1 MANANITLIPAP
13 RVPIVDLQTGL
24 VSTQWFRYFYNLY
37 YLTGQGT
44 GLLPTTSG
52 GTGLGTY
59 AVGDMLYFNNG
70 FKFNKLAI
78 GLPNYVMTS
87 NGTSPVWSDPDT
99 ITVKTAKNLAGGL
112 AGEIPFQSAPNS
124 TTFST
129 GLRFNSSTEV
139 LTAKGGIGGGQ
150 F

>member
-1 MANANITLIPAP
+1 MPNITQIPAP
-13 RVPIVDLQTGL
+13 RVPIVDGDTGL

-37 YLTGQGT
+37 FITGQGS

-52 GTGLGTY
+52 GTGLGVYDT
-59 AVGDMLYFNNG
+59 GDMLYFNNG
-70 FKFNKLAI
+70 FTFNRLAI
-78 GLPNYVMTS
+78 GLPTYVMTS
-87 NGTSPVWSDPDT
+87 NGTAPVWTDPDT

-112 AGEIPFQSAPNS
+112 AGQIPFQSAPGI

-129 GLRFNSSTEV
+129 GLLFNSATNV
-139 LTAKGGIGGGQ
+139 LAATGGIGGGQ

>member
-1 MANANITLIPAP
+1 MANANITQIPAA
-13 RVPIVDLQTGL
+13 RVPIVDGDTGL
-24 VSTQWFRYFYNLY
+24 ISTQWFRYFYNLY
-37 YLTGQGT
+37 YITGQGT

-59 AVGDMLYFNNG
+59 DRGDMVYFDHG
-70 FKFNKLAI
+70 FTFNKLAI

-87 NGTSPVWSDPDT
+87 TGTGPTWSDPDT
-99 ITVKTAKNLAGGL
+99 ITVKTAKNIAGGL
-112 AGEIPFQSAPNS
+112 AGEIPFQSAPN
-124 TTFST
+124 TTIFST
-129 GLRFNSSTEV
+129 GLLFDSASQV